1 MYSKRLGDAEKSFD
15 ANIPLAALDAAN
27 VVALNAT
34 KFGERFLTQLARLP
48 SRTHRAPQFYIDA
61 ATRRQSRN
69 FRSPLRASLLLAPSK
84 ARIRGELD
92 VANASS
98 ANVELA
104 RHAGCLFFYPGPPRA
119 HDRCC
124 AVHLEALS
132 TQLR

>member
-15 ANIPLAALDAAN
+15 ANIPLAALNAAN

-34 KFGERFLTQLARLP
+34 KFGERFLAQLARLP

-61 ATRRQSRN
+61 ATRRQSR
-69 FRSPLRASLLLAPSK
+69 ASLLLAPSK
-84 ARIRGELD
+84 TRIRGELG

-104 RHAGCLFFYPGPPRA
+104 RHAGCLFFYPSPPRA
-119 HDRCC
+119 RDRCC
-124 AVHLEALS
+124 AIHFEALS